1 MFIIKT
7 KCAICKKFH
16 EARSKNHRT
25 RQQKMKKT
33 KSTKVD
39 DTSFYFVKQTSIK
52 LVVMLC
58 FQLLETH
65 FSLSSVARNE
75 YRVSQNDFQKWIS
88 IGFIDF
94 RLLESTSS
102 KSASSESMSSK
113 SSSQELTSSESILCF
128 AVVIIAVFLAVAFA
142 VILAFTFVDV
152 FVQHFMIFSM
162 TSSTHLKWQTM
173 MIQMREQ
180 NRQIT
185 NFFNV
190 VSQLASFKLK
200 RKLIVIFSSSEDFTF
215 TNIQRVSSKQIV
227 KSTKNAQIIR
237 IEIVKIKRTKIHEKS
252 IEFLIFLNDEKTF
265 LEQESALFVNKHVSF
280 QTNCID
286 LFINIFSFTNLS
298 NENLSISNQ
307 SSFESIVVVA
317 FDFIFAIIFNIFDT
331 FLSFSFIDSVSSLF
345 IENFFS
351 QFTTIILQIFFERAR
366 REAR

>member
-1 MFIIKT
+1 
-7 KCAICKKFH
+7 
-16 EARSKNHRT
+16 
-25 RQQKMKKT
+25 
-33 KSTKVD
+33 
-39 DTSFYFVKQTSIK
+39 
-52 LVVMLC
+52 
-58 FQLLETH
+58 
-65 FSLSSVARNE
+65 
-75 YRVSQNDFQKWIS
+75 
-88 IGFIDF
+88 
-94 RLLESTSS
+94 
-102 KSASSESMSSK
+102 
-113 SSSQELTSSESILCF
+113 
-128 AVVIIAVFLAVAFA
+128 
-142 VILAFTFVDV
+142 
-152 FVQHFMIFSM
+152 VQHFMIFSM